1 MFRESAPL
9 PVWHFDPLVFL
20 NGPHYSRYSVS
31 TGFLELDTLCR
42 LVRHFGTTIST
53 LNTHVER
60 IFLCSAPQRTVLLP
74 HMLLEDDVSCHMGIA
89 GHGGAPMAPMEV
101 NCGTVTGG
109 QRRIRGLL
117 LRAMAALK
125 GLFRRSHRNCGVKR
139 LCQVTVGTTLKPVRK
154 KPKA

>member
-1 MFRESAPL
+1 MQTL
-9 PVWHFDPLVFL
+9 NPLVECNPL
-20 NGPHYSRYSVS
+20 SPAS
-31 TGFLELDTLCR
+31 
-42 LVRHFGTTIST
+42 
-53 LNTHVER
+53 
-60 IFLCSAPQRTVLLP
+60 QRAVLLP
-74 HMLLEDDVSCHMGIA
+74 HMLSEDGVCCHLGTA

-117 LRAMAALK
+117 RRRMAALK

-139 LCQVTVGTTLKPVRK
+139 LCHVIVGTTLKPFRK